1 MIYTVKLDIFIDGDE
16 IISDE
21 VLISALKE
29 VLRSGNI
36 ELEDG
41 YVLDVND

>member
-1 MIYTVKLDIFIDGDE
+1 MTYTVKLDLFIDGDE

-36 ELEDG
+36 ELKDG
-41 YVLDVND
+41 DVLDIND